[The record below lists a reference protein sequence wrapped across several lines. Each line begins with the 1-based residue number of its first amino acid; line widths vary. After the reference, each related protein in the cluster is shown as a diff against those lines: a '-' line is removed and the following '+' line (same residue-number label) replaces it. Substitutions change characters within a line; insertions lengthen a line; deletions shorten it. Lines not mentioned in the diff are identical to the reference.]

1 MSFKLSVSNLKKSFA
16 SFLRRGGQGTNKTAN
31 QEAVLT
37 NEGPLYLVWTWVL
50 PLLCGLT
57 LGWFV
62 AVCLGV
68 WMGSST
74 VTLAVA
80 LDSATVK
87 EQAQK
92 DGVGSFI
99 AANPFRGSPMATPEV
114 ETRDRAVVVTGSL
127 AKATLRGT
135 LPGVGA
141 WLENRGKEVLIL
153 VGASFDVYTLEKV
166 TGYQAVFVNSGDRV
180 VKDLLYAGLG
190 AAFAAEADFS
200 EENMPV
206 GDVVPANPGG
216 QSGQVPSGLV
226 DQLVEN
232 VKASKFKGILGIN
245 IGKNAATPVEK
256 AVDDYLICLEKVYNY
271 ASYITVNISS
281 PNTQNL
287 RSLQSGDAL
296 TELLETLKK
305 RQLELAEE
313 NQHYVPLVLKVAPD
327 LESEDIQFIAQQLLT
342 FKLDGLIV
350 TNTTLSREG
359 VENLP
364 HGDEAGGLSGAP
376 VFAKSTACLAAF
388 AEALKGQIPLIGVGG
403 ILSGQDALAKK
414 NAGASLVQVYS
425 GLIYTGPN
433 LIKDCVDAL

>member
-1 MSFKLSVSNLKKSFA
+1 M
-16 SFLRRGGQGTNKTAN
+16 
-31 QEAVLT
+31 
-37 NEGPLYLVWTWVL
+37 LYSLAR
-50 PLLCGLT
+50 PLLFSLAPERAHELT
-57 LGWFV
+57 LS
-62 AVCLGV
+62 LLKSTHK
-68 WMGSST
+68 MGLMRQS
-74 VTLAVA
+74 VA
-80 LDSATVK
+80 LKPVTCMGIEFPNPVGLAAGLDKNGAYIDALASQGFGFIEIGTITPLP
-87 EQAQK
+87 QA
-92 DGVGSFI
+92 G
-99 AANPFRGSPMATPEV
+99 NPEPRLFRLPK
-114 ETRDRAVVVTGSL
+114 
-127 AKATLRGT
+127 AKAII
-135 LPGVGA
+135 
-141 WLENRGKEVLIL
+141 NRMGFNND
-153 VGASFDVYTLEKV
+153 G
-166 TGYQAVFVNSGDRV
+166 
-180 VKDLLYAGLG
+180 
-190 AAFAAEADFS
+190 
-200 EENMPV
+200 
-206 GDVVPANPGG
+206 
-216 QSGQVPSGLV
+216 V